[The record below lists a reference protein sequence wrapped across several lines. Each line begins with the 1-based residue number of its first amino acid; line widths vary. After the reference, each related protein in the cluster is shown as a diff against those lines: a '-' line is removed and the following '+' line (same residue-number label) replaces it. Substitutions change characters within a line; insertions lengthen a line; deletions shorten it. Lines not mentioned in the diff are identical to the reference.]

1 MPKLS
6 AFPGRSTRLGVLLV
20 AAALVAVAVTPGCG
34 PRADQPAG
42 KPNVVVIFLDQ
53 MAFFALGGRGNPLA
67 PTPNIDRLAASGVRF
82 ELGIT
87 NNPLC
92 TPARANLLSGQYS
105 RTALGAVGNE
115 PGDEGSPDERT
126 ALLDPTLP
134 ELFQQAGYYT
144 GVIGKWHMPSDPF
157 LLGFDYAMHAADP
170 SEKYYGRTFL
180 ENERSHSELSVDNA
194 RETFVEGFIFE
205 FLSDKVREFISGRA
219 AAHARDDTPFFLYY
233 TIELPHMPIA
243 PGNLPDKYVTMYD
256 PATVPLRSNVF
267 IDGEPAYDEWW
278 FKVYTIW
285 DYIFRNV
292 PTPVPDRES
301 DKLPEGFDLRDLTAY
316 YYGAV
321 TAADDLVGDV
331 MEALEQAGVA
341 DNTIV
346 VLSSDHGENL
356 GSHHWFNKDLLLE
369 ESYRVPMIYRYPAGI
384 EPRVNRGQIASMI
397 DVMPTLLDLAGLEA
411 AEHVDG
417 QSLLP
422 VLRGE
427 KETLPRNQ
435 AIIETEF
442 YHIGIRTPT
451 HLYGMEIRDTEF
463 IDEWPYFSNAPGA
476 ERICLFD
483 LESDP
488 YQHRNIAGQGEH
500 AEMEAEL
507 RRKLTAWND
516 GTPWPAGGPPALPD
530 WMRKR

>member
-1 MPKLS
+1 MFTSSPLPRGS
-6 AFPGRSTRLGVLLV
+6 VRLGVPLV
-20 AAALVAVAVTPGCG
+20 AAALVAVALTPACG
-34 PRADQPAG
+34 PRADKPAD

-53 MAFFALGGRGNPLA
+53 MPAYALGSYGNSLA
-67 PTPNIDRLAASGVRF
+67 GTPHMDRLAESGVRF

-92 TPARANLLSGQYS
+92 TPARAALLSGQYS
-105 RTALGAVGNE
+105 RTVLGAVGNE
-115 PGDEGSPDERT
+115 PADEASLDERT

-134 ELFQQAGYYT
+134 ELFQQAGYHT
-144 GVIGKWHMPSDPF
+144 AAIGKWHMPSDPF
-157 LLGFDYAMHAADP
+157 LLGFDYALHAADP
-170 SEKYYGRTFL
+170 AEKYYGRTFL
-180 ENERSHSELSVDNA
+180 ENDRNNSELSVDNA

-205 FLSDKVREFISGRA
+205 FISDKVRDYITARA
-219 AAHARDDTPFFLYY
+219 DADEPFFLYY
-233 TIELPHMPIA
+233 TIELPHMPIG
-243 PGNLPDKYVTMYD
+243 PGNLPEKYVTMYD
-256 PATVPLRSNVF
+256 AETVPLRPNVF
-267 IDGEPAYDEWW
+267 IDGVPAHDEWW

-301 DKLPEGFDLRDLTAY
+301 DKLPDGFNVRDLTAY

-321 TAADDLVGDV
+321 KAADDLVGEV
-331 MEALEQAGVA
+331 MNALEQAGVA

-346 VLSSDHGENL
+346 VLSSDHGDNL
-356 GSHHWFNKDLLLE
+356 GSHHWFNKDLLVE
-369 ESYRVPMIYRYPAGI
+369 ESIRVPMVYRYPAGL

-397 DVMPTLLDLAGLEA
+397 DIMPTLLELVGLEGVA
-411 AEHVDG
+411 HVDG

-427 KETLPRNQ
+427 SKTLPGNH

-451 HLYGMEIRDTEF
+451 HLYGMEIRDTGF
-463 IDEWPYFSNAPGA
+463 IDGWPYFSNEPGA
-476 ERICLFD
+476 ERVCLFD
-483 LESDP
+483 LEADP
-488 YQHRNIAGQGEH
+488 YQQRNLAGQPEH
-500 AEMEAEL
+500 VEVEAEL

-516 GTPWPAGGPPALPD
+516 GTPWLAGGPPPLPD
-530 WMRKR
+530 WMRKP

>member
-1 MPKLS
+1 MFTSRLRRRLHRLRLS
-6 AFPGRSTRLGVLLV
+6 IIVATLI
-20 AAALVAVAVTPGCG
+20 AAALTACRGTP
-34 PRADQPAG
+34 AD

-53 MAFFALGGRGNPLA
+53 MPAYALGSHGNSLA
-67 PTPNIDRLAASGVRF
+67 GTPHIDRLAESGVRF

-92 TPARANLLSGQYS
+92 TPARAALLSGQYS
-105 RTALGAVGNE
+105 RRSLGAVGNE
-115 PGDEGSPDERT
+115 PADEGSLDERT

-134 ELFQQAGYYT
+134 ELFQQAGYHT
-144 GVIGKWHMPSDPF
+144 AAIGKWHMPSDPF
-157 LLGFDYAMHAADP
+157 LLGFDYALHAADP

-180 ENERSHSELSVDNA
+180 ENDRSNSKLSVENA
-194 RETFVEGFIFE
+194 RETFVEGFVFD
-205 FLSDKVREFISGRA
+205 FLRDKVREFITDRA
-219 AAHARDDTPFFLYY
+219 DAATRDDKPFFLYY
-233 TIELPHMPIA
+233 TIELPHMPIG

-256 PATVPLRSNVF
+256 PETVPLRPNVF

-301 DKLPEGFDLRDLTAY
+301 DKLREGFDLRDLTAY

-331 MEALEQAGVA
+331 MDALEKAGVA

-369 ESYRVPMIYRYPAGI
+369 ESYRVPMIYRWPAGLD
-384 EPRVNRGQIASMI
+384 PRVNRGQIASMI
-397 DVMPTLLDLAGLEA
+397 DVMPTLLELAGLA
-411 AEHVDG
+411 GARHVDG

-427 KETLPRNQ
+427 TESLPRNH

-451 HLYGMEIRDTEF
+451 HLYVSTPSR
-463 IDEWPYFSNAPGA
+463 NV
-476 ERICLFD
+476 LFV
-483 LESDP
+483 
-488 YQHRNIAGQGEH
+488 A
-500 AEMEAEL
+500 
-507 RRKLTAWND
+507 K
-516 GTPWPAGGPPALPD
+516 
-530 WMRKR
+530 